1 MTSSP
6 ARAPRRS
13 GTKPTRFEAPE
24 LDASI
29 AAAERDAVVVWRGE
43 RIAFGA
49 LPERIARTDGR
60 NERDGLYAGW
70 IDALEALNP
79 LYRDRHAAWRRWA
92 VDAGVDGVAGAS
104 AEGTD
109 LQALALESERLAIQS
124 ETVYHAA
131 LRRYLALIGIE
142 QGDATLAD
150 LWHVLRG
157 AAWSQWFGDREVGRA
172 AAEAGRGATGIG
184 AAEGWQSGETALA
197 GSELASSVPAAAVAE
212 LYGSLVGDPSW
223 LARGLR
229 MAPDEISSFAD
240 FAAFVRLWR
249 ARRALAHLQYEMRL
263 HRTDDESLQRAYYG
277 GIVGHM
283 TGVSVPEAAYL
294 YEVGSPFSSVADL
307 ERAMLAGQ
315 IAERIE
321 RRYGAEW
328 WSSDEARQRIAEL
341 GSLPRAED
349 VLAQLG
355 YDAVDWR
362 PLLRQ
367 IRTRLIG
374 EMSGY
379 GGPNITTR
387 AGTRKV

>member
-6 ARAPRRS
+6 ARARRRS
-13 GTKPTRFEAPE
+13 RAKTLRLDAPE

-29 AAAERDAVVVWRGE
+29 AAAERDAIIVWRGE
-43 RIAFGA
+43 RIPFGA
-49 LPERIARTDGR
+49 LPDRIARTDGR

-70 IDALEALNP
+70 IEALEALNP
-79 LYRDRHAAWRRWA
+79 LYRDRHAAWQRQA
-92 VDAGVDGVAGAS
+92 ADAGVDDFAVAAAG
-104 AEGTD
+104 GTD
-109 LQALALESERLAIQS
+109 LETLALESERLAIQS
-124 ETVYHAA
+124 ETVYYAA

-157 AAWSQWFGDREVGRA
+157 SAWSQWFGDREVSRA
-172 AAEAGRGATGIG
+172 GAEAGRDASGMLAG
-184 AAEGWQSGETALA
+184 EGWQSGESALA
-197 GSELASSVPAAAVAE
+197 GSEAAASAPAAAVTE
-212 LYGSLVGDPSW
+212 LYGLLVGDPTW
-223 LARGLR
+223 LALGLR
-229 MAPDEISSFAD
+229 MASDEVPSFAD

-249 ARRALAHLQYEMRL
+249 TRRALAHVQYEMRL
-263 HRTDDESLQRAYYG
+263 HRTDDGSLQRAYYS

-294 YEVGSPFSSVADL
+294 YEVGRPFSSVADL

-321 RRYGAEW
+321 NRFGAEW
-328 WSSDEARQRIAEL
+328 WSSEEARARVAEL
-341 GSLPRAED
+341 GSLPSAED